1 MCFYFKKFKFR
12 IVRFNIRVVVD
23 GDILVIYGD
32 LLMWDEIYW
41 Y

>member
-12 IVRFNIRVVVD
+12 IVYFNIRVVVD